1 MKKILV
7 LFAHPALQRSLVNK
21 HLLKAFDNENITLH
35 DLYEK
40 YPQLDIDVEFEQNL
54 LENHDI
60 VVFMFPFYW
69 YNTPAILKEWQDIV
83 LEHDWAYGSKGNQLK
98 GKLFFNI
105 LTTGG
110 KMDAYKKDG
119 YNGYTIREFLRPLE
133 QMAKLCKMDFIPPY
147 AVTGTHSIN
156 SKIIDGHIT
165 NLERLFEN
173 LQSENINI
181 SNANNFEMLNDFIET
196 LKG

>member
-1 MKKILV
+1 
-7 LFAHPALQRSLVNK
+7 
-21 HLLKAFDNENITLH
+21 
-35 DLYEK
+35 
-40 YPQLDIDVEFEQNL
+40 
-54 LENHDI
+54 
-60 VVFMFPFYW
+60 
-69 YNTPAILKEWQDIV
+69 
-83 LEHDWAYGSKGNQLK
+83 
-98 GKLFFNI
+98 
-105 LTTGG
+105 
-110 KMDAYKKDG
+110 
-119 YNGYTIREFLRPLE
+119 
-133 QMAKLCKMDFIPPY
+133 MAKLCKMGFIPPY